1 MGRRVWKSSR
11 GDYWNMICA
20 VGPNGNAT
28 VGGGPWAR
36 YRSDTPTLMKW
47 RKADDVFTL
56 SAETG
61 KPQPVG
67 CQSGAYF
74 QPIPN
79 PKPGGPTHMINSGS
93 AGPML
98 LVAGGTAHTQPVLHS
113 PQQKV
118 VR

>member
-1 MGRRVWKSSR
+1 
-11 GDYWNMICA
+11 
-20 VGPNGNAT
+20 
-28 VGGGPWAR
+28 
-36 YRSDTPTLMKW
+36 MKW

-67 CQSGAYF
+67 CQSGAYY

-98 LVAGGTAHTQPVLHS
+98 LGTYDEKKEVLMINNTLG
-113 PQQKV
+113 PQRLDSLQDYGFNWGAV
-118 VR
+118 GHASDGRLLMIAWVHESGPW